1 MHATIG
7 ARMTAVEAVLKVLQE
22 ENLAKEECAR
32 KALAEQE
39 ALMEKVLEESRI
51 LEREAKENAKV
62 TNLSCRGRSQK
73 SSFLN
78 I

>member
-1 MHATIG
+1 
-7 ARMTAVEAVLKVLQE
+7 MTAVEAVLKVIQE

-62 TNLSCRGRSQK
+62 TNHSCRGGAK
-73 SSFLN
+73 NPHFWILKGVN
-78 I
+78 